1 MSHSL
6 IRLDS
11 PNCCLIVEVEP
22 GKAPVWRHFGAAL
35 GGTPLLN
42 HWSAEQLR
50 RLPPGSMDRLSGLAL
65 WPGSLN
71 GLPGNA
77 LLSAHRNGR
86 DAVHELVLS
95 DVVQTDAHS
104 VCLMLTDALAGL
116 AGEIKLQLD
125 PQTSVL
131 SLQSS
136 VRNTGSSSLEVIAFS
151 CCSAPVSAGMSEIGT
166 FHGQW
171 SHEFQWT
178 RETIPHAGW
187 QRSNRRGRSSHEAP
201 PACFFLAPHTTDHQG
216 PALGAALAWSSN
228 HQFGVEWQEDGT
240 LALQAGAWLAPGEVS
255 LAPGESLQ
263 TPPLLLSFSQEGIN
277 GASGRFHHWLRTKGL
292 QWPGDRMRP
301 RPVHLNTW
309 EAVYFDHKLSTLKE
323 LASAAAAVGVER
335 FVLDDGW
342 FPRRHNDQA
351 GLGDW
356 WPDPAKYPEG
366 LTPLVK
372 HINDLGMEFGLWVEP
387 EMVNPDSDLYRAH
400 PDWALQVAG
409 RPLALGRHQLVLDLS
424 RKEVTDYLFEKLTAL
439 LNQYS
444 IAYLKWDMNRDL
456 AQACSHDGRTAYQA
470 QVPALYA
477 LMDRLR
483 TAHPHLEIES
493 CASGGGRADFGV
505 LQHTHRLWTS
515 DNNDATSRVKIQSGA
530 LRLFPPELLGSHVGP
545 APAHATGRRQSMDF
559 RCAVAC
565 FGHMGIEADVRQL
578 SDADRT
584 ALAGWVAFYKQW
596 RNVMHGGRFFQGQ
609 APQGQVWWLA
619 LTDTQAV
626 LAVLTVQPPD
636 HAHMAPLC
644 LPAQMSAGAWRV
656 KLLREA
662 GQARVRHEAPAPWRD
677 ALRTGGVVVSG
688 EELCV
693 LGLPLPMMN
702 PGSALYLS
710 FEREPSSPV

>member
-1 MSHSL
+1 MSRSL
-6 IRLDS
+6 IRLDAQR
-11 PNCCLIVEVEP
+11 CCLIIEVEP

-35 GGTPLLN
+35 GATPLLN
-42 HWSAEQLR
+42 QWSAEQLR

-71 GLPGNA
+71 GLSGNA

-86 DAVHELVLS
+86 GAVHELVLS
-95 DVVQTDAHS
+95 EAIQVDEHS
-104 VCLMLTDALAGL
+104 VRLMLTDALAGL
-116 AGEIKLQLD
+116 AGEIHLQLD
-125 PQTSVL
+125 PQTGVL
-131 SLQSS
+131 SLQSTA
-136 VRNTGSSSLEVIAFS
+136 RNTGSSSLDVNAFA
-151 CCSAPVSAGMSEIGT
+151 CCAVPVSAGISEIGS

-171 SHEFQWT
+171 SHEFQWA
-178 RETIPHAGW
+178 RETVPHAGW

-201 PACFFLAPHTTDHQG
+201 PACFLLAPHTTDHQG
-216 PALGAALAWSSN
+216 PALGATLAWSSN
-228 HQFGVEWQEDGT
+228 HQFGLEWQDDGT

-263 TPPLLLSFSQEGIN
+263 SPPLLLSYSQQGIN
-277 GASGRFHHWLRTKGL
+277 GASGQFHHWLRDKGL
-292 QWPGDRMRP
+292 HWPGGRMRA

-323 LASAAAAVGVER
+323 LAGAAAAVGVER

-356 WPDPAKYPEG
+356 WPDPAKYPQG

-372 HINDLGMEFGLWVEP
+372 HVNDLGMEFGLWVEP

-400 PDWALQVAG
+400 PDWALQVSG
-409 RPLALGRHQLVLDLS
+409 RPLALGRNQLVLDLS
-424 RKEVTDYLFEKLTAL
+424 RKEVTDYLFDKLNAL
-439 LNQYS
+439 LSQHP
-444 IAYLKWDMNRDL
+444 ITYLKWDMNRDL
-456 AQACSHDGRTAYQA
+456 AQACGQDGRAAYQA

-483 TAHPHLEIES
+483 NAHPHLEIES
-493 CASGGGRADFGV
+493 CSSGGGRADFGV

-515 DNNDATSRVKIQSGA
+515 DNNDAASRVKIQSGA

-565 FGHMGIEADVRQL
+565 FGHMGIEADVRL
-578 SDADRT
+578 LPEAERKT
-584 ALAGWVAFYKQW
+584 LAAWVAFYKLW
-596 RNVMHGGRFFQGQ
+596 RGVLHSGQFFQGH
-609 APQGQVWWLA
+609 APQGPTWWLA
-619 LTDTQAV
+619 LTETQAV

-636 HAHMAPLC
+636 YAHLAPLC
-644 LPAQMSAGAWRV
+644 LPAAMGSGAWRV

-662 GQARVRHEAPAPWRD
+662 GQPRARHEAPAPWRD
-677 ALRTGGVVVSG
+677 ALRAEGVVVSG

-693 LGLPLPMMN
+693 LGLSLPMMN
-702 PGSALYLS
+702 PESALYLS
-710 FEREPSSPV
+710 LEREPLPTT